1 MSGLTE
7 ALAGVEAA
15 MRDAG
20 VELRDGEALGD
31 ILARGPFDPLAAFA
45 ASGVLLREC
54 AAAVAALPHK
64 HSTGPVVGALQCVAL
79 HMRAMHSG
87 GAGDAWSAVS
97 ATLHLAGDVMA
108 AQAVATVSAA
118 TRGALDAAAGPGRV
132 GPFSGDG
139 R

>member
-1 MSGLTE
+1 MSKLAE

-15 MRDAG
+15 MREAG
-20 VELRDGEALGD
+20 VEVRDGEALGD

-64 HSTGPVVGALQCVAL
+64 HSTGPAVGALRCMAL
-79 HMRAMHSG
+79 HMRAMYSE
-87 GAGDAWSAVS
+87 GAGDAWSAVA

-108 AQAVATVSAA
+108 AQAVSDVSAQ
-118 TRGALDAAAGPGRV
+118 GGEHE
-132 GPFSGDG
+132 
-139 R
+139 